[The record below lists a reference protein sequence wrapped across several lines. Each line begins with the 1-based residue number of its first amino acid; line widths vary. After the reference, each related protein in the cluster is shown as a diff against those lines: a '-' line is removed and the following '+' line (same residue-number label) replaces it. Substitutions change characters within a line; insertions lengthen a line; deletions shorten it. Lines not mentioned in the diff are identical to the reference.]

1 MRGQINP
8 STKVSEVAQKR
19 VSCMSS
25 HGPPRDYYG
34 VLKEHLKTCAKGDK
48 IEGLQLTA
56 WKGQYLLR
64 GRLTLIK
71 SKLSS
76 LLIYFISLFVIP
88 RKVNVRLEKIQKDF
102 F

>member
-1 MRGQINP
+1 
-8 STKVSEVAQKR
+8 
-19 VSCMSS
+19 MSS
-25 HGPPRDYYG
+25 HRPPRDYYG

-102 F
+102 FYRDGWLEKKPHLVK